1 MHRVQEA
8 DDGREEGI
16 DQGEVK
22 DVIDEPIVLKRVLLN
37 LKVGYNWTKDPV
49 DSHGQETLTEYA
61 QLSLSLGEFPFVR
74 TNDAHKD

>member
-22 DVIDEPIVLKRVLLN
+22 DVIDEPIVLKSVLLN
-37 LKVGYNWTKDPV
+37 LEVGHDWTKDPV
-49 DSHGQETLTEYA
+49 NSHGQETLTEDA
-61 QLSLSLGEFPFVR
+61 QLSLGLGELPFVR
-74 TNDAHKD
+74 TNDADKD